1 MANVMFDIKASRPQY
16 DRLNAVISKQNMLF
30 YLAATAVHVT
40 GFMYMSYF
48 FRYRR
53 VGFLPVLALS
63 TAYFN
68 AFESINNILYKTLVD
83 KHVLAESRQLGLE
96 AHAQPSGTR
105 KNRGF
110 NFI

>member
-1 MANVMFDIKASRPQY
+1 M
-16 DRLNAVISKQNMLF
+16 
-30 YLAATAVHVT
+30 HVT

-53 VGFLPVLALS
+53 VGFLPVLAIS
-63 TAYFN
+63 TAYYC
-68 AFESINNILYKTLVD
+68 AFESVNNILYKVIVD
-83 KHVLAESRQLGLE
+83 KHMLAESRSLGLD

-110 NFI
+110 NFL